1 MKQPHLL
8 GAVVLFWEL
17 GVQFKIGFSLG
28 GAFALAVLASCTT
41 SAPQSAYRPQ
51 SVASSAELAE
61 VQKNFADAVVE
72 ACGEWFTSDLDI
84 EVTSANTDLDLRQ
97 LRAGERWP
105 GGIVTGMPV
114 YRAADG
120 VVHIKEN
127 LIGASCEVAGYGPP
141 AAITFEQI
149 AERLTSAEKGF
160 IEVER
165 DFDTAPGVTM
175 RLFERQTGD
184 IVVAILLNG
193 NEPGAGGSVSR
204 FSTLRAVTRYRSA
217 TAE

>member
-1 MKQPHLL
+1 MKIRL
-8 GAVVLFWEL
+8 
-17 GVQFKIGFSLG
+17 SLG
-28 GAFALAVLASCTT
+28 GAIALAVLASCAT
-41 SAPQSAYRPQ
+41 SAPESVYGRQN
-51 SVASSAELAE
+51 VASSAEIAE
-61 VQKNFADAVVE
+61 VQQNFSDAVVE

-84 EVTSANTDLDLRQ
+84 EARSANTDLNLTQ

-114 YRAADG
+114 YRAADR

-127 LIGASCEVAGYGPP
+127 LIGASCEVAAYGPP
-141 AAITFEQI
+141 AAVTFEQI
-149 AERLTSAEKGF
+149 AERLTTAEKGF
-160 IEVER
+160 TEVNR

-193 NEPGAGGSVSR
+193 NEPGAGGSISR

-217 TAE
+217 AAE